1 VSVVVVGDV
10 VTDVLAVHTEPL
22 AIGSDT
28 PAQVT
33 TGGGGSGA
41 NTAAW
46 LAALGV
52 PVTLVAVVGGD
63 QAGEA
68 RIAELKAA
76 GVRCAVRR
84 VDATATGTVVVV
96 SDGTER
102 TMLCDRGANLLL
114 TAADVDAALPA
125 ADHLHLSGYTLLD
138 ERSRP
143 AGRHALAAAV
153 AAGITTSVDAA
164 SAAPLRR
171 APGFLSWVR
180 GTDLLFANLDEAA
193 ALAGAGA
200 AAELATRLAAGV
212 RNAVVKS
219 GPAGAVW
226 ATAGAVPVH
235 VPAIPAPMVDPTG
248 AGDAFAAGVIG
259 AWLGGRTRIDALLA
273 GAEAG
278 ARAVSLVGGRP
289 PLPL

>member
-1 VSVVVVGDV
+1 VTVLVVGDI
-10 VTDVLAVHTEPL
+10 VTDILAVHTEPL

-28 PAQVT
+28 AARVT
-33 TGGGGSGA
+33 IGGGGSGA

-52 PVTLVAVVGGD
+52 PVIMVGVIGRD
-63 QAGEA
+63 EAGAA
-68 RIAELKAA
+68 RIAELAAA
-76 GVRCAVRR
+76 GVRCAVRQ
-84 VDATATGTVVVV
+84 VTTAATGTVVVV
-96 SDGTER
+96 SDGAER
-102 TMLCDRGANLLL
+102 TMLCDRAANLLL
-114 TAADVDAALPA
+114 SATDVDAALPGA
-125 ADHLHLSGYTLLD
+125 EHLHLSGYTLLD

-143 AGRHALAAAV
+143 AGRHALAAAA
-153 AAGITTSVDAA
+153 AAGITVSVDAA

-171 APGFLSWVR
+171 AGHFLSWVR

-193 ALAGAGA
+193 ALVGSGP

-212 RNAVVKS
+212 SNAVVKS

-226 ATAGAVPVH
+226 ATAAAVPVH

-248 AGDAFAAGVIG
+248 AGDAFAAGVLG
-259 AWLGGRTRIDALLA
+259 AWLSGRTRIDALLA

-289 PLPL
+289 PL

>member
-1 VSVVVVGDV
+1 LTVVVVGDI
-10 VTDVLAVHTEPL
+10 VTDILAVHSEPL
-22 AIGSDT
+22 AVGSDT
-28 PAQVT
+28 PAHVT
-33 TGGGGSGA
+33 IGGGGSGA

-52 PVTLVAVVGGD
+52 PVIMVGVIGGD
-63 QAGEA
+63 EAGDA
-68 RIAELKAA
+68 RLAELKAA

-84 VDATATGTVVVV
+84 AAQAATGSVVVI
-96 SDGTER
+96 SDGAER

-114 TAADVDAALPA
+114 AAADVDAALPE
-125 ADHLHLSGYTLLD
+125 ADHLHLSGYALLD

-171 APGFLSWVR
+171 ARDFLSWVR

-193 ALAGAGA
+193 VLAGTGP
-200 AAELATRLAAGV
+200 AAELATRLASGV

-219 GPAGAVW
+219 GRAGAVW
-226 ATAGAVPVH
+226 ATAAAVPVH
-235 VPAIPAPMVDPTG
+235 VPAIPTPMVDPTG
-248 AGDAFAAGVIG
+248 AGDAFTAGVLA
-259 AWLGGRTRIDALLA
+259 AWLGGRTRIDALLT

-278 ARAVSLVGGRP
+278 ARAVSTVGGRP
-289 PLPL
+289 PM